1 MYALKDALTESRTHL
16 IKRIW
21 KLPCGERSGAEEL
34 KEKLRIAA
42 AAITEMLTNHA
53 SEWLEA
59 TLAGKLSYGEFMQL
73 PLTRINEYRHQI
85 ARFSKDIDV
94 DQSSVHGNRTGIS
107 QMEIKKIDD
116 ALGSLL
122 VLLKVKQ

>member
-1 MYALKDALTESRTHL
+1 MYALKDALSESRTHL
-16 IKRIW
+16 IKQIRQ
-21 KLPCGERSGAEEL
+21 LPYGERSGAEVL
-34 KEKLRIAA
+34 KEKLHIAA

-73 PLTRINEYRHQI
+73 PLTRINEYTHQI

-94 DQSSVHGNRTGIS
+94 DQSSVHGNHIGIG
-107 QMEIKKIDD
+107 QIEIKKIDD

-122 VLLKVKQ
+122 VLLKVKH